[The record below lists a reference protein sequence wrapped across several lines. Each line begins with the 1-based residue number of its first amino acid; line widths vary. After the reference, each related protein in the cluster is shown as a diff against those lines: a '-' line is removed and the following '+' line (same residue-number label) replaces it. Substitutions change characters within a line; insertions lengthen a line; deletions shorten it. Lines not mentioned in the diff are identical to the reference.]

1 MNGRTNSSD
10 VTIQEINYGALI
22 PLEAPTNLVLTP
34 LNARVDITW
43 TDPVDKV
50 ASPGGE
56 DVALW
61 DRTVIIRKAGS
72 APTGPDDG
80 ELIYT
85 ETTRNQH
92 QYDVYSDTNNV
103 INNTVYYYAVYAYTE
118 MDVPSEPIGGNCK
131 PIAGTPVYRD
141 TLGVPSY
148 GLMNNIE
155 VGEYGGSFHDKAIY
169 AGGRYNISGSG
180 YYYGDIVWSYNAS
193 LTKSQLDDLATGRM
207 QPSYAYTDSNCLAAG
222 GYRTDAVGTIDVYN
236 RSLTH
241 SSNVSLSTGRYSG
254 GSGHYRG
261 YAIFA
266 GGYSTWHG
274 GPVVTVDAFDDNLSR
289 TSIASLSSGNA
300 DMGTSSNDNHI
311 IFAGGRTSIVE
322 AYSSTLTKSYPTE
335 LSKIYSRPGAASIDN
350 YNVFIMVGN
359 IPVEAYDQSLS
370 KISGGIFPAQYTDND
385 IVSIQLGSYILALKQ
400 NGMGGEGD
408 IAVMFDSSLTC
419 SVIDEVNLP
428 EHGLSAI
435 EYYGATKIDN
445 KYALF
450 GINMSYFEAV

>member
-43 TDPVDKV
+43 TDP
-50 ASPGGE
+50 
-56 DVALW
+56 
-61 DRTVIIRKAGS
+61 
-72 APTGPDDG
+72 
-80 ELIYT
+80 
-85 ETTRNQH
+85 
-92 QYDVYSDTNNV
+92 
-103 INNTVYYYAVYAYTE
+103 
-118 MDVPSEPIGGNCK
+118 SEPISGNCK

-180 YYYGDIVWSYNAS
+180 YYYGDIVWSYDTS
-193 LTKSQLDDLATGRM
+193 LTKSQLDDLVTGRM

-222 GYRTDAVGTIDVYN
+222 GYRTSAVGTIDVYN

-261 YAIFA
+261 HAIFA

-274 GPVVTVDAFDDNLSR
+274 NPVV
-289 TSIASLSSGNA
+289 
-300 DMGTSSNDNHI
+300 
-311 IFAGGRTSIVE
+311 
-322 AYSSTLTKSYPTE
+322 
-335 LSKIYSRPGAASIDN
+335 
-350 YNVFIMVGN
+350 
-359 IPVEAYDQSLS
+359 
-370 KISGGIFPAQYTDND
+370 
-385 IVSIQLGSYILALKQ
+385 
-400 NGMGGEGD
+400 
-408 IAVMFDSSLTC
+408 
-419 SVIDEVNLP
+419 
-428 EHGLSAI
+428 
-435 EYYGATKIDN
+435 
-445 KYALF
+445 
-450 GINMSYFEAV
+450 